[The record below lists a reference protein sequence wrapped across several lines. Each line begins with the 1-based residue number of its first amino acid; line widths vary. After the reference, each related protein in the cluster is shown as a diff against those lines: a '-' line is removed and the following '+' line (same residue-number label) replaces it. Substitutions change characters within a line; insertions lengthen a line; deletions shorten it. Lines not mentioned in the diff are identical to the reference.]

1 MTVTEFLPHYSVE
14 ICGPSHG
21 SGYRIGGRLVLTAA
35 HLFTALGS
43 CQVRSKGTGS
53 RFKGAFEEVE
63 ATVVWMAPEKIDVA
77 LVELPVGMENC
88 DPVQFGLLPDD
99 QTGNSIEFQFY
110 GYPKWGST
118 VTSRGRGSGG
128 RQVKGEIRLSE
139 TSFEKLMVLR
149 LENGS
154 DNTSDGTSP
163 WVGASGAAIVCQRC
177 VVAVQSQHQNTK
189 MFTAL
194 EAEPLSKIYECRAWC
209 DLLEK
214 HGISSK
220 LKQIKL
226 PKPRVKRSPS
236 TSVKS
241 SSRSPKNNAVDLFWK
256 LDYKEQER
264 DFVDRLEALES
275 CAAFSVMAPCAITQ
289 RWLLNR
295 LIKEIPNHENALRIP
310 PINLSEHPMR
320 LDFEQFWND
329 LAQQFKT
336 PPIKDEI
343 LKSLCHRQVER
354 PIILT
359 IYRFRKHGPTQRKI
373 IQEFWEPLTEMM
385 NQGPGRSGRSKVVLF
400 LVDEC
405 HLNNGSKAVFELA
418 AFDELL
424 QRDVRLWF
432 ESDPVTKW
440 CKKQKFGD
448 RFAEDWIENT
458 VLKEDSENPSLIFN
472 QLCTRFQVGHDGMD
486 IQDVWKWAS

>member
-1 MTVTEFLPHYSVE
+1 MTVTEFLPSHSVE
-14 ICGPSHG
+14 ICSPTCG

-118 VTSRGRGSGG
+118 VTSGGRGSGG

-149 LENGS
+149 SENGS
-154 DNTSDGTSP
+154 DNTSDGSSP
-163 WVGASGAAIVCQRC
+163 WGGASGAAIVCQGC
-177 VVAVQSQHQNTK
+177 VVAVQSQHQNAK

-194 EAEPLSKIYECRAWC
+194 EAEPLAKIYECKAWC

-220 LKQIKL
+220 PKQIKL

-241 SSRSPKNNAVDLFWK
+241 SSRSPKNKAAELFWT
-256 LDYKEQER
+256 LDYKKQER
-264 DFVDRLEALES
+264 YFDDQLETLKS
-275 CAAFSVMAPCAITQ
+275 CDAFSVVAPCAMTQ

-295 LIKEIPNHENALRIP
+295 LIKAIPNHESALRIH
-310 PINLSEHPMR
+310 PINLSEHLMR
-320 LDFEQFWND
+320 FDFELFWND
-329 LAQQFKT
+329 LAKQVKPQAA
-336 PPIKDEI
+336 KDEI
-343 LKSLCHRQVER
+343 LRSLCHSQVKD

-359 IYRFRKHGPTQRKI
+359 IYGFHGPTQKKI

-385 NQGPGRSGRSKVVLF
+385 HQNSRRSGRSKVVLF
-400 LVDEC
+400 LVDQC
-405 HLNNGSKAVFELA
+405 RPNYPSKAVFELA
-418 AFDELL
+418 PFDELL
-424 QRDVRLWF
+424 QRDVKLWF
-432 ESDPVTKW
+432 ESDPVAKW
-440 CKKQKFGD
+440 CKKQKLGD
-448 RFAEDWIENT
+448 RFADDWIENT
-458 VLKEDSENPSLIFN
+458 VSKEDWENPSLIFN
-472 QLCTRFQVGHDGMD
+472 QLCTQFQLEHDGMD